1 MLGGTAG
8 LGGLAALLQKGGTVT
23 PEQAQEVSPEAV
35 QVLAQKASQT
45 NPSIVDKASQFYAQ
59 HPALVKSIGAG
70 ALALLMSISRDEQ
83 STEID
88 TLEAAR
94 CHVPA

>member
-1 MLGGTAG
+1 MVRRPQKRGGAPW
-8 LGGLAALLQKGGTVT
+8 A
-23 PEQAQEVSPEAV
+23 PEAV

-70 ALALLMSISRDEQ
+70 ALALLMSHLSGR
-83 STEID
+83 T
-88 TLEAAR
+88 R
-94 CHVPA
+94 H